1 MKISKRQRKRKDSC
15 KIFLEYKIVEST
27 LEQGAIGFRG
37 IFCSMVR
44 GELNNLARD
53 TKENLQ
59 EIPQFTKLHS
69 LTLWI
74 VVNYYI
80 VLYVNFDLNYIE
92 EP

>member
-1 MKISKRQRKRKDSC
+1 MKISKRQRKRKNSC

-37 IFCSMVR
+37 IFVPWL
-44 GELNNLARD
+44 GELNNSARD
-53 TKENLQ
+53 TRENLQ

-80 VLYVNFDLNYIE
+80 VLYVNFNLNYIK

>member
-37 IFCSMVR
+37 IFVPWL
-44 GELNNLARD
+44 GELNNSARD
-53 TKENLQ
+53 TRENLQ

-74 VVNYYI
+74 VVNYYK
-80 VLYVNFDLNYIE
+80 VLYVNFNLNYIK

>member
-37 IFCSMVR
+37 IFVQWL

-53 TKENLQ
+53 TRENLQ

-74 VVNYYI
+74 VVNYYK
-80 VLYVNFDLNYIE
+80 VLYVNFNLNYIK

>member
-37 IFCSMVR
+37 IFVPWL

>member
-1 MKISKRQRKRKDSC
+1 M
-15 KIFLEYKIVEST
+15 EYKIVEST

-37 IFCSMVR
+37 IFVQWL

-53 TKENLQ
+53 TRENLQ

-74 VVNYYI
+74 VVNYYK
-80 VLYVNFDLNYIE
+80 VLYVNFNLNYIK

>member
-1 MKISKRQRKRKDSC
+1 MKISKRQRKRKNSC

-37 IFCSMVR
+37 IFVPWL
-44 GELNNLARD
+44 GELNNSARD
-53 TKENLQ
+53 TRENLQ

-80 VLYVNFDLNYIE
+80 VLYVNFNLNYI
-92 EP
+92 

>member
-1 MKISKRQRKRKDSC
+1 MKISKWQRKRKDSC

-37 IFCSMVR
+37 IFVQWL

-53 TKENLQ
+53 TRENLQ

-74 VVNYYI
+74 VVNYYK
-80 VLYVNFDLNYIE
+80 VLYVNFNLNYIK

>member
-1 MKISKRQRKRKDSC
+1 
-15 KIFLEYKIVEST
+15 
-27 LEQGAIGFRG
+27 
-37 IFCSMVR
+37 MVFFVPWL

-80 VLYVNFDLNYIE
+80 VLYVNFNLNYIK

>member
-1 MKISKRQRKRKDSC
+1 MKISKRQRKRKNSC

-37 IFCSMVR
+37 IFVPWL
-44 GELNNLARD
+44 GELNNSARD
-53 TKENLQ
+53 TRENLQ

>member
-1 MKISKRQRKRKDSC
+1 LKISKRQRKRKNSC

-37 IFCSMVR
+37 IFVPWL
-44 GELNNLARD
+44 GELNNSARD
-53 TKENLQ
+53 TRENLQ

-80 VLYVNFDLNYIE
+80 VLYVNFNLNYI
-92 EP
+92 

>member
-37 IFCSMVR
+37 IFVPWL
-44 GELNNLARD
+44 GELNNSARD
-53 TKENLQ
+53 TRENLQ

>member
-1 MKISKRQRKRKDSC
+1 MKISKRKDSC

-37 IFCSMVR
+37 IFVQWL

-53 TKENLQ
+53 TRENLQ

-74 VVNYYI
+74 VVNYYK
-80 VLYVNFDLNYIE
+80 VLYVNFNLNYIK

>member
-1 MKISKRQRKRKDSC
+1 M
-15 KIFLEYKIVEST
+15 EYKIVEST

-37 IFCSMVR
+37 IFVQWL

-53 TKENLQ
+53 TRENLQ

-80 VLYVNFDLNYIE
+80 VLYVNFNLNYIK

>member
-37 IFCSMVR
+37 IFVPWL
-44 GELNNLARD
+44 GELNNSARD
-53 TKENLQ
+53 TRENLQ

-80 VLYVNFDLNYIE
+80 VLYVNFNLNYI
-92 EP
+92 

>member
-37 IFCSMVR
+37 IFVQWL

-53 TKENLQ
+53 TRENLQ

-80 VLYVNFDLNYIE
+80 VLYVNFNLNYIK

>member
-37 IFCSMVR
+37 IFVPWL
-44 GELNNLARD
+44 GELNNSARD
-53 TKENLQ
+53 TRENLQ

-80 VLYVNFDLNYIE
+80 VLYVNFNLNYIK

>member
-1 MKISKRQRKRKDSC
+1 KFQKGKEK
-15 KIFLEYKIVEST
+15 EKIVVKYFWSIK
-27 LEQGAIGFRG
+27 LLKVLWNRG
-37 IFCSMVR
+37 LLVFVVFFVQWL

-53 TKENLQ
+53 TRENLQ

-74 VVNYYI
+74 VVNYYK
-80 VLYVNFDLNYIE
+80 VLYVNFNLNYIK